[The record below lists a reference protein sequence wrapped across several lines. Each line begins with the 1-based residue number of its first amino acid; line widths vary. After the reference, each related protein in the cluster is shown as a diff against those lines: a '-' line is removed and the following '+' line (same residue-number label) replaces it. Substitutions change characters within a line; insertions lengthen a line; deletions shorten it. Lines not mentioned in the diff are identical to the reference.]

1 MIESTVTVIG
11 AGYAGVVAAN
21 RVQASLTPDERG
33 RMRVVVI
40 NTTGVFVERVR
51 LHELAAG
58 ARDSVTL
65 PLADMLHPDIEVVV
79 GRVTAIDADARRLTV
94 DTPDGETIRQ
104 YSTLVYAVGSVSALG
119 APGAAE
125 FAHLLGNTDGA
136 ETARAALAA
145 GSPGQRVVVVG
156 GGATGVEAAAEFAE
170 QYPAASVTLVS
181 RGRVLGNLSAGARR
195 SVSRSLAGLGVRVIE
210 QASVARVLAD
220 GVCLDGGEVLPSDV
234 TVWTASFAVPALART
249 SGLPVDP
256 TGRLLV
262 DERLRVVGHPE
273 IFGAGDAVRPP
284 DSVGSHL
291 RMGCAIAMP
300 IGAHAADNVL
310 AALRG
315 EPLARLDVG
324 FAAQCISIGRRAGV
338 IQLLTR
344 ADRPTAVRITG
355 RAGAWVKEWVC
366 SVLATGGPRREREK
380 PGSLPVVKGP
390 RRMPEPAARVPAGR

>member
-11 AGYAGVVAAN
+11 AGYAGIVAAN
-21 RVQASLTPDERG
+21 RVQASLTPGERG
-33 RMRVVVI
+33 RVRVVVI
-40 NTTGVFVERVR
+40 NATGDFVERVR

-58 ARDSVTL
+58 ARDSVTI
-65 PLADMLHPDIEVVV
+65 PLAEMLHPDVEVVV
-79 GRVTAIDADARRLTV
+79 GRVVAIDADARRLTIESASGV
-94 DTPDGETIRQ
+94 ATRQ

-119 APGAAE
+119 APGAEE
-125 FAHLLGNTDGA
+125 FAHLLGNPDGA
-136 ETARAALAA
+136 ETARVALAA
-145 GSPGQRVVVVG
+145 GRPDQRVVVVG

-170 QYPAASVTLVS
+170 QYPAASVTLLS
-181 RGRVLGNLSAGARR
+181 RGGVLGNLGVGARR
-195 SVSRSLAGLGVRVIE
+195 GVLRSLARLGVHVVE

-220 GVCLDGGEVLPSDV
+220 GVSLEGGEVLPSDV
-234 TVWTASFAVPALART
+234 TVWAASFAVPDLART
-249 SGLPVDP
+249 SGLPVD
-256 TGRLLV
+256 TIGRLLV

-284 DSVGSHL
+284 DSVGAHL

-315 EPLARLDVG
+315 GPLARLDVG
-324 FAAQCISIGRRAGV
+324 FAAQCISIGRREGV

-344 ADRPTAVRITG
+344 ADRPTALRITG

-366 SVLATGGPRREREK
+366 TVLATGAPRREREK
-380 PGSLPVVKGP
+380 PGSLLMIKGP
-390 RRMPEPAARVPAGR
+390 RNLPSPAGR